1 MRLLGRELANGNTLM
16 KSFLRDIKWNLKLKW
31 LYRFFTQI
39 VYEHLLPVNY
49 IVSKEGISRYD
60 SNRNLFEIIKLQII
74 YYPRMDRDVM
84 FILPC
89 WLILKIHFLFSNW
102 SYWQKEK
109 TTHTPVLQN
118 LVLIISLHFQYNVDM
133 KYSHDS

>member
-1 MRLLGRELANGNTLM
+1 MCGIKLLGRELANGNTLM

-74 YYPRMDRDVM
+74 YYPRMDRGWNGK
-84 FILPC
+84 FILMNGVHSAASGEVKNGV
-89 WLILKIHFLFSNW
+89 KIRNVIALRKKWSSWKVLVTHFIVHGNCF
-102 SYWQKEK
+102 
-109 TTHTPVLQN
+109 
-118 LVLIISLHFQYNVDM
+118 
-133 KYSHDS
+133 